1 MTTGWFARL
10 SRSWRVG
17 GGTYVAVVTTLTGI
31 AMADPN
37 HVAVWAWLAAIALT
51 IPTLLV
57 LIPAIYVVV
66 PIVWHVSGIDTGGP
80 TWPTTV
86 AYVVCFAAG
95 ASVNVLVVHR
105 LVGRLRAR
113 STRRSVSASA
123 TSL

>member
-1 MTTGWFARL
+1 MFVASVGLGQALCRPGAIRRL
-10 SRSWRVG
+10 TVQS
-17 GGTYVAVVTTLTGI
+17 
-31 AMADPN
+31 
-37 HVAVWAWLAAIALT
+37 AIALT

-86 AYVVCFAAG
+86 AYVACFAAG

-113 STRRSVSASA
+113 ATRRSVSASA